1 MRLQPKRPQGRSS
14 RKALRFVREVRR
26 LRAEGHTLESIRL
39 ALLDAGVS
47 VSLSTVR
54 REVARPPSLWEL
66 ELELEPACA
75 PDVPATLHASEP
87 GAAATWVAAPSPSPP
102 YATSGEPDAPSN
114 SGVFSKVCAVVRRL
128 YRARWFA

>member
-1 MRLQPKRPQGRSS
+1 MRLQPKRPPGRSS

-54 REVARPPSLWEL
+54 REVARPPSLCEL
-66 ELELEPACA
+66 ELELACA
-75 PDVPATLHASEP
+75 PDVPATLHALEP
-87 GAAATWVAAPSPSPP
+87 GAAATSVAAPSPSPP

-128 YRARWFA
+128 CRARWFA